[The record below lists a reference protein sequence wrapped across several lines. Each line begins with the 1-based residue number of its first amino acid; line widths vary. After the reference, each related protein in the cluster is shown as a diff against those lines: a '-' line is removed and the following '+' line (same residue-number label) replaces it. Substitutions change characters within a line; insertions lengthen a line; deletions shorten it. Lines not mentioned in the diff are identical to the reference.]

1 MDDSI
6 VIKPQTLSKGRLW
19 TALIA
24 ILLGQFVVAIDLT
37 VLNIALPELTRDLSP
52 SSDQLLW
59 VVDVYSLVL
68 AGFLVAT
75 SSLSDRFGRKKMLLA
90 GFLIFGI
97 GSVLVVFI
105 NDASQLIAIRAFL
118 GIGGAMIMPITIS
131 MIRSIFTDSKERAIA
146 VAAWSAI
153 SAIGMAA
160 GPLIGGFLLEHF
172 NWHSAFLVN
181 VPIVG
186 VAFLLGMFA
195 MPEVKLKN
203 PGRFDVLGSV
213 LALAGMIALLWGIKH
228 LAAELAFDVPGAAAT
243 LGGLVLMALFVF
255 RCLKSPHPI
264 VDLSLFRSRTFSA
277 GVIATMAC
285 TFALA
290 VLLYMLAQWLQ
301 LVNGDGTLESG
312 IHLIPMSVATLI
324 SSLGAAALAMRYQA
338 RHVVAA
344 GLGLA
349 SVAMLMMFFFQDDL
363 SLTVVIVSTCLV
375 GLGTGALAIGA
386 SLIMAETPVEKAS
399 SAGSLQEISYDL
411 GNVLGVAILGSLA
424 SIIYRSELGTGAL
437 RAMGLDGQLIN
448 AAKQSFAA
456 TTEIGNM
463 LGLPELIQRGAD
475 AFSQS
480 LVVTCLAGGV
490 IILMAA
496 VLVWRLIPKGLKITE
511 EEDVR
516 VPSDE
521 RALPS
526 SSDGFP
532 TDGGNALVGAQSSP
546 AAASPAAN
554 LDDAKMLPGALPVP
568 AATAYRKGGASA
580 QAAALAK
587 IIEDAG
593 IGVVNVPLDIATL
606 DRMGEMC
613 NDLGIDVTTA
623 FIVLA
628 KKAVEEGRLPLGLPA
643 DAGCGAEDLARIE
656 RNVEALDEGRGVM
669 HESDD
674 RMRTWA
680 PEAWADYR
688 SWKSQDEDVHRLVK
702 TLVASIESD
711 GAGAGI
717 GDPRPLKAGE
727 TSLWTR
733 RIADDHLLVYRM
745 DGDDLQI
752 IACKSHS
759 TMAAGPL

>member
-6 VIKPQTLSKGRLW
+6 VVKPQTLSKGRLW
-19 TALIA
+19 TALVA

-59 VVDVYSLVL
+59 IVDVYSLVL

-131 MIRSIFTDSKERAIA
+131 MIRSILTDSKERAIA

-186 VAFLLGMFA
+186 VAFLLGVLA

-213 LALAGMIALLWGIKH
+213 LALAAMVALLRGIKH
-228 LAAELAFDVPGAAAT
+228 LAAELAFDVPGVAAT
-243 LGGLVLMALFVF
+243 VAGLVLIALFIY

-312 IHLIPMSVATLI
+312 IHLIPMSVATLV

-463 LGLPELIQRGAD
+463 LDLPELIQRGAD
-475 AFSQS
+475 AFNQS
-480 LVVTCLAGGV
+480 LVVTCLAGGI
-490 IILMAA
+490 IILVTA
-496 VLVWRLIPKGLKITE
+496 VVVWKLIPKGLKITE
-511 EEDVR
+511 D
-516 VPSDE
+516 SDAE
-521 RALPS
+521 APADDRALPAS
-526 SSDGFP
+526 GEGSPDDGEAAAAAQP
-532 TDGGNALVGAQSSP
+532 APAGGAP
-546 AAASPAAN
+546 AASPDN
-554 LDDAKMLPGALPVP
+554 AKILPGALPVP
-568 AATAYRKGGASA
+568 AATLSREGGAPAQSA
-580 QAAALAK
+580 AIAK

-593 IGVVNVPLDIATL
+593 IGVVNVPLDLATL
-606 DRMGEMC
+606 DRMGAMC

-643 DAGCGAEDLARIE
+643 DAGCSAEDLACIE
-656 RNVEALDEGRGVM
+656 RNVAALDEGRGVM

-680 PEAWADYR
+680 PEAWEDYR
-688 SWKSQDEDVHRLVK
+688 SWRSEDEDVHRLVK
-702 TLVASIESD
+702 ALIASIEFD
-711 GAGAGI
+711 GAGAGP

-727 TSLWTR
+727 TSLWAR
-733 RIADDHLLVYRM
+733 RIADGHLLVYRM

-752 IACKSHS
+752 VACRSHADIPVRP
-759 TMAAGPL
+759 T

>member
-6 VIKPQTLSKGRLW
+6 VVKPQTLSKGRLW
-19 TALIA
+19 TALVA

-59 VVDVYSLVL
+59 IVDVYSLVL

-186 VAFLLGMFA
+186 IAFLLGVLA

-213 LALAGMIALLWGIKH
+213 LALAAMVALLWGIKH
-228 LAAELAFDVPGAAAT
+228 LAAELAFDVPGVAAT
-243 LGGLVLMALFVF
+243 VAGLVLIALFVY

-312 IHLIPMSVATLI
+312 IHLIPMSVATLV

-463 LGLPELIQRGAD
+463 LDLPELIQRGAD
-475 AFSQS
+475 AFNQS
-480 LVVTCLAGGV
+480 LVVTCLAGGI
-490 IILMAA
+490 IILVTA
-496 VLVWRLIPKGLKITE
+496 VVVWKLIPKGLKITE
-511 EEDVR
+511 D
-516 VPSDE
+516 SDAE
-521 RALPS
+521 APADDRALPAS
-526 SSDGFP
+526 GEGSPDDGEAAAAAQP
-532 TDGGNALVGAQSSP
+532 APAGGAP
-546 AAASPAAN
+546 AASPDN
-554 LDDAKMLPGALPVP
+554 AKILPGALPVP
-568 AATAYRKGGASA
+568 AATLSREGGAPAQSA
-580 QAAALAK
+580 AIAK

-593 IGVVNVPLDIATL
+593 IGVVNVPLDLATL
-606 DRMGEMC
+606 DRMGAMC

-628 KKAVEEGRLPLGLPA
+628 KKAVEEGWLPLGLPA
-643 DAGCGAEDLARIE
+643 DAGCSAEDLACIE
-656 RNVEALDEGRGVM
+656 RNVAALDEGRGVM

-680 PEAWADYR
+680 PEAWEDYR
-688 SWKSQDEDVHRLVK
+688 SWRSEDEDVHRLVK
-702 TLVASIESD
+702 ALIASIESD
-711 GAGAGI
+711 GAGAGP

-727 TSLWTR
+727 TSLWAR
-733 RIADDHLLVYRM
+733 RIADGHLLVYRM

-752 IACKSHS
+752 VACRSHGDIPVQP
-759 TMAAGPL
+759 T

>member
-213 LALAGMIALLWGIKH
+213 LALAGMVALLWGIKH

-255 RCLKSPHPI
+255 RCLKSSHPI

-475 AFSQS
+475 AFNQS
-480 LVVTCLAGGV
+480 LVVTCLAGGI
-490 IILMAA
+490 IILVTAI
-496 VLVWRLIPKGLKITE
+496 VVWKLIPKGLKITE
-511 EEDVR
+511 ENNAE
-516 VPSDE
+516 VPSDD
-521 RALPS
+521 RSLPAS
-526 SSDGFP
+526 GEGLSV
-532 TDGGNALVGAQSSP
+532 DGGDAGAAQP
-546 AAASPAAN
+546 APAGSAFVAN
-554 LDDAKMLPGALPVP
+554 LGDAKMLPGAFPVS
-568 AATAYRKGGASA
+568 AATLSREGGAPA
-580 QAAALAK
+580 QSAALAK

-613 NDLGIDVTTA
+613 WDLGIDVTTA

-643 DAGCGAEDLARIE
+643 DAGCSAEDLARIE
-656 RNVEALDEGRGVM
+656 RNVEALDDGRGVM

-711 GAGAGI
+711 GAGAGV

-752 IACKSHS
+752 VACKSHADTPVQPS
-759 TMAAGPL
+759 

>member
-6 VIKPQTLSKGRLW
+6 VVKPQTLSKGRLW
-19 TALIA
+19 TALVA

-52 SSDQLLW
+52 TSDQLLW

-75 SSLSDRFGRKKMLLA
+75 SSLSDRFGRKKMLLT
-90 GFLIFGI
+90 GFMIFGI

-105 NDASQLIAIRAFL
+105 NDASQLIAIRALL
-118 GIGGAMIMPITIS
+118 GIGGAMIMPVTIS
-131 MIRSIFTDSKERAIA
+131 MIRSIFIDSKERAIA

-181 VPIVG
+181 VPIVV
-186 VAFLLGMFA
+186 VACLLGMFA

-203 PGRFDVLGSV
+203 PGRFDVVGSV
-213 LALAGMIALLWGIKH
+213 LALAGMVALLWGIKH
-228 LAAELAFDVPGAAAT
+228 LAAELAFDVPGVAAT
-243 LGGLVLMALFVF
+243 LAGLALMGLFVF

-264 VDLSLFRSRTFSA
+264 VDLSLFKSRTFSA

-290 VLLYMLAQWLQ
+290 VLLYMIAQWLQ

-312 IHLIPMSVATLI
+312 MHLVPMSVATLI
-324 SSLGAAALAMRYQA
+324 SSLGAAAIAMRYQA

-363 SLTVVIVSTCLV
+363 SLTIVIISTCLV

-456 TTEIGNM
+456 TTEIGNT

-480 LVVTCLAGGV
+480 LVVTCLAGGI
-490 IILMAA
+490 IILVAA
-496 VLVWRLIPKGLKITE
+496 VVVWKLIPKGLKITE
-511 EEDVR
+511 E
-516 VPSDE
+516 SDAE
-521 RALPS
+521 APADDRALPAS
-526 SSDGFP
+526 GEGLSD
-532 TDGGNALVGAQSSP
+532 DGE
-546 AAASPAAN
+546 AAAAAQPAPAGGAPAVSP
-554 LDDAKMLPGALPVP
+554 DDAKILPGALPVP
-568 AATAYRKGGASA
+568 AATLSREGGAPTQS
-580 QAAALAK
+580 AALAK

-593 IGVVNVPLDIATL
+593 IGVVNVPLDLATL
-606 DRMGEMC
+606 DRMGAMC
-613 NDLGIDVTTA
+613 DDLGIDVTTA

-643 DAGCGAEDLARIE
+643 DAGCSPEDLACIE
-656 RNVEALDEGRGVM
+656 RNVAALDEGRGVM

-688 SWKSQDEDVHRLVK
+688 SWRSEDEDVHRLVK
-702 TLVASIESD
+702 ALIASIESD
-711 GAGAGI
+711 GASAGL

-727 TSLWTR
+727 TSLWAR
-733 RIADDHLLVYRM
+733 RITDGHLLVYRL
-745 DGDDLQI
+745 DGDELQI
-752 IACKSHS
+752 VACKSHKDIPVQP
-759 TMAAGPL
+759 T

>member
-6 VIKPQTLSKGRLW
+6 VMKPQTLSKGRLW

-24 ILLGQFVVAIDLT
+24 ILLGQFVVSIDLT

-59 VVDVYSLVL
+59 IVDVYSLVL

-75 SSLSDRFGRKKMLLA
+75 SSLSDRFGRKKMLLT
-90 GFLIFGI
+90 GFIIFGI

-105 NDASQLIAIRAFL
+105 NDASQLIAIRALL
-118 GIGGAMIMPITIS
+118 GIGGAMIMPVTIS

-181 VPIVG
+181 VPIVV
-186 VAFLLGMFA
+186 VACLLGMFA

-203 PGRFDVLGSV
+203 SGRFDILGSA
-213 LALAGMIALLWGIKH
+213 LALAGMVALLWGIKH
-228 LAAELAFDVPGAAAT
+228 LAAELAFDVPGVAAT
-243 LGGLVLMALFVF
+243 LAGLALMGLFMY

-264 VDLSLFRSRTFSA
+264 VDLSLFKSRTFSA

-290 VLLYMLAQWLQ
+290 VLLYMIAQWLQ

-312 IHLIPMSVATLI
+312 MHLVPMSVATLI
-324 SSLGAAALAMRYQA
+324 SSLGAAAIAMRYQA

-480 LVVTCLAGGV
+480 LVVTCLAGGI
-490 IILMAA
+490 IILVAA
-496 VLVWRLIPKGLKITE
+496 VIVWMLIPKGLKITE
-511 EEDVR
+511 DNDAEAQPE
-516 VPSDE
+516 E
-521 RALPS
+521 RALPAS
-526 SSDGFP
+526 SGDGVAEAGSDSKAVS
-532 TDGGNALVGAQSSP
+532 TVEALRETSGPLEAP
-546 AAASPAAN
+546 AIAA
-554 LDDAKMLPGALPVP
+554 M
-568 AATAYRKGGASA
+568 
-580 QAAALAK
+580 
-587 IIEDAG
+587 IEDMG
-593 IGVVNVPLDIATL
+593 IGMVNVPLDIATL
-606 DRMGEMC
+606 EDMEAIC
-613 NDLGIDVTTA
+613 KSLGIDVTTA
-623 FIVLA
+623 FIVFA
-628 KKAVEEGRLPLGLPA
+628 KKTVEEGRLPLGLPA
-643 DAGCGAEDLARIE
+643 CETCSAENLARFE
-656 RNVEALDEGRGVM
+656 ANMEALDARRGIM

-674 RMRTWA
+674 KIRVWA
-680 PEAWADYR
+680 PEAWEDYR
-688 SWKSQDEDVHRLVK
+688 SWRNQDEDAYLRIRALIE
-702 TLVASIESD
+702 SIESD
-711 GAGAGI
+711 GASEGL

-733 RIADDHLLVYRM
+733 RIAGDHVLAYRM
-745 DGDDLQI
+745 DGHDLQI
-752 IACKSHS
+752 VACKSHS
-759 TMAAGPL
+759 DIPVQPS

>member
-97 GSVLVVFI
+97 GSVLVIFI

-213 LALAGMIALLWGIKH
+213 LALAGMVALLWGIKH

-243 LGGLVLMALFVF
+243 LGGLALMALFVF

-312 IHLIPMSVATLI
+312 IHLIPLSVATLI

-475 AFSQS
+475 AFNQS

-490 IILMAA
+490 IILVAA

-511 EEDVR
+511 ESDAE
-516 VPSDE
+516 VPSDD
-521 RALPS
+521 RSLPAS
-526 SSDGFP
+526 GEGPSV
-532 TDGGNALVGAQSSP
+532 DGGDV
-546 AAASPAAN
+546 
-554 LDDAKMLPGALPVP
+554 KMLPGAFPVP
-568 AATAYRKGGASA
+568 VATLSREGGALAQSA
-580 QAAALAK
+580 AIAK

-702 TLVASIESD
+702 TLVTSIESD

-752 IACKSHS
+752 VACRSHANTPVQPS
-759 TMAAGPL
+759 

>member
-213 LALAGMIALLWGIKH
+213 LALAGMVALLWGIKH

-243 LGGLVLMALFVF
+243 LGGLALMALFVF

-463 LGLPELIQRGAD
+463 LGMPELIQRGAD
-475 AFSQS
+475 AFNQS

-490 IILMAA
+490 IILVAA

-511 EEDVR
+511 ESDAE
-516 VPSDE
+516 VPSDD
-521 RALPS
+521 RSLPAS
-526 SSDGFP
+526 GESPSV
-532 TDGGNALVGAQSSP
+532 DGGDVGAAQPEP
-546 AAASPAAN
+546 AGNASAAN
-554 LDDAKMLPGALPVP
+554 LDDVKMLPGAFPVP
-568 AATAYRKGGASA
+568 VATLSREGGALAQSA
-580 QAAALAK
+580 AIAK

-643 DAGCGAEDLARIE
+643 DAGCSAEDLARIE

-702 TLVASIESD
+702 ALVTSIESD

-752 IACKSHS
+752 VACRSHANTPVQPS
-759 TMAAGPL
+759 

>member
-6 VIKPQTLSKGRLW
+6 VVKPQTLSKGRLW
-19 TALIA
+19 TALVA

-59 VVDVYSLVL
+59 IVDVYSLVL

-186 VAFLLGMFA
+186 VAFLLGVLA

-213 LALAGMIALLWGIKH
+213 LALAAMVALLWGIKH
-228 LAAELAFDVPGAAAT
+228 LAAELTFDVPGVAAT
-243 LGGLVLMALFVF
+243 VAGLVLIALFIY

-312 IHLIPMSVATLI
+312 IHLIPMSVATLV

-463 LGLPELIQRGAD
+463 LDLPELIQRSAD
-475 AFSQS
+475 AFNQS
-480 LVVTCLAGGV
+480 LVVTCLAGGI
-490 IILMAA
+490 IILVTA
-496 VLVWRLIPKGLKITE
+496 VVVWKLIPKGLKITE
-511 EEDVR
+511 D
-516 VPSDE
+516 SDAE
-521 RALPS
+521 APADDRALPAS
-526 SSDGFP
+526 GEGSPNDGEAAAAAQP
-532 TDGGNALVGAQSSP
+532 APAGGAP
-546 AAASPAAN
+546 AASPDN
-554 LDDAKMLPGALPVP
+554 AKILPGALPVP
-568 AATAYRKGGASA
+568 AATLSREGGAPAQSA
-580 QAAALAK
+580 AIAK

-593 IGVVNVPLDIATL
+593 IGVVNVPLDLATL
-606 DRMGEMC
+606 GRMGAMC

-643 DAGCGAEDLARIE
+643 DAGCSAEDLACIE
-656 RNVEALDEGRGVM
+656 RNVAALDEGRGVM

-680 PEAWADYR
+680 PEAWEDYR
-688 SWKSQDEDVHRLVK
+688 SWRSEDEDVHRLVK
-702 TLVASIESD
+702 ALIASIESD
-711 GAGAGI
+711 GAGAGP

-727 TSLWTR
+727 TSLWAR
-733 RIADDHLLVYRM
+733 RIADGHLLVYRL

-752 IACKSHS
+752 VACRSHADIPVRP
-759 TMAAGPL
+759 T